1 MLEKITSI
9 CYVSYHIRSE
19 KKNQLKIQKILCV
32 MSENLTCI
40 NLIRMKSTYAIRS
53 DNWYNILTIKNVGMR
68 VGKIHT
74 RKLFICFCLAVVLF
88 VPIHTFADE
97 KESGEMKLY
106 IPL

>member
-19 KKNQLKIQKILCV
+19 KKNQLKIQKTSCV

-53 DNWYNILTIKNVGMR
+53 ENWYNILTIENVGDA
-68 VGKIHT
+68 
-74 RKLFICFCLAVVLF
+74 C
-88 VPIHTFADE
+88 
-97 KESGEMKLY
+97 GENTY
-106 IPL
+106 

>member
-1 MLEKITSI
+1 
-9 CYVSYHIRSE
+9 
-19 KKNQLKIQKILCV
+19 

-74 RKLFICFCLAVVLF
+74 RKLFICFV
-88 VPIHTFADE
+88 
-97 KESGEMKLY
+97 
-106 IPL
+106 

>member
-19 KKNQLKIQKILCV
+19 KKNQLKNQKNSCI

-53 DNWYNILTIKNVGMR
+53 DNWYNILTIKNVGDA
-68 VGKIHT
+68 
-74 RKLFICFCLAVVLF
+74 C
-88 VPIHTFADE
+88 
-97 KESGEMKLY
+97 GENTY
-106 IPL
+106 